1 MKKALI
7 AMSGGVDSSVAAYL
21 IKKQGYY
28 TEGIT
33 LKLCSF
39 NDDDEPTCCTSKD
52 IEDAKEV
59 CEKLDIPHRV
69 INFTDNFNKKVIDK
83 FVNTYI
89 EGGTPNPCVDC
100 NRYIKFSKLFEIAE
114 KEGFDFVVTGHYARV
129 EFDKKTNRF
138 SLKKG
143 TDESKDQSYVLYSLT
158 ERQLSKILFPLG
170 DMTKDEIR
178 KIAEQGGLINADKPD
193 SQDICFVKD
202 GKYGQFIEKYT
213 GKKSPEG
220 DFVDLKGNKLGT
232 HKGIINYTIG
242 QRKGLGLSLKQ
253 PMFVVKKDIETNRVI
268 LGFTEDLMSR
278 SLVADEVNL
287 IAYDKLNED
296 IKVTVKTR
304 YKQKEA
310 PATLT
315 PLENGKIKV
324 IFDEPQ
330 RAITKGQA
338 AVFYNGDTVIG
349 GGTIE

>member
-7 AMSGGVDSSVAAYL
+7 AMSGGVDSSVAAFL
-21 IKKQGYY
+21 IKNQGYY
-28 TEGIT
+28 VEGIT
-33 LKLCSF
+33 LKLCST
-39 NDDDEPTCCTSKD
+39 NEDEPSCCTTRD
-52 IEDAKEV
+52 IEDAKAV
-59 CEKLDIPHRV
+59 CQRLDIPHRV

-100 NRYIKFSKLFEIAE
+100 NRYIKFSKLFEIAKE
-114 KEGFDFVVTGHYARV
+114 EGFDFVVTGHYARAS
-129 EFDKKTNRF
+129 FDDKSGRF

-143 TDESKDQSYVLYSLT
+143 IDENKDQSYVLYSLT

-178 KIAEQGGLINADKPD
+178 KIAESEGLINADKPD

-202 GKYGQFIEKYT
+202 GKYGEFIEKYT

-220 DFVDLKGNKLGT
+220 DFVDLSGNKLGT

-253 PMFVVKKDIETNRVI
+253 SMFVVKKDPEANRVI
-268 LGFTEDLMSR
+268 LGFSEDLMSD
-278 SLVADEVNL
+278 SLIAKDVNL
-287 IAYDKLNED
+287 IAFDKLTENTR
-296 IKVTVKTR
+296 VFVKTR

-310 PATLT
+310 PATLI
-315 PLENGKIKV
+315 PMDDNKIKV
-324 IFDEPQ
+324 VFDEPQ

-338 AVFYNGDTVIG
+338 AVFYDGDKVIG

>member
-7 AMSGGVDSSVAAYL
+7 AMSGGVDSSVAAF
-21 IKKQGYY
+21 IVKKMGYY
-28 TEGIT
+28 VEGIT
-33 LKLCSF
+33 LKLCSVE
-39 NDDDEPTCCTSKD
+39 DDEPTCCTSKD

-59 CEKLDIPHRV
+59 CKRLEIPHRV

-114 KEGFDFVVTGHYARV
+114 EEGFDYIVTGHYARV
-129 EFDKKTNRF
+129 EFDEKSNRF

-143 TDESKDQSYVLYSLT
+143 LDENKDQSYVLYSLT
-158 ERQLSKILFPLG
+158 EKQLSKILFPLG
-170 DMTKDEIR
+170 EMTKDEIR
-178 KIAEQGGLINADKPD
+178 EIAKNNELINANKPD

-202 GKYGQFIEKYT
+202 GKYGEFIEKYT
-213 GKKSPEG
+213 GKKSPAG
-220 DFVDLKGNKLGT
+220 DFTDLEGNKLGT

-253 PMFVVKKDIETNRVI
+253 SMFVIKKDIQSNRVI
-268 LGFTEDLMSR
+268 LGYTEDLMSTE
-278 SLVADEVNL
+278 LIAEDVNL
-287 IAYDKLNED
+287 IAFDSLEENK
-296 IKVTVKTR
+296 KAMVKTR

-310 PATLT
+310 PATLI
-315 PLENGKIKV
+315 PLGNGKIKV
-324 IFDEPQ
+324 VFDEPQ

-338 AVFYNGDTVIG
+338 AVFYIDDTVIG

>member
-39 NDDDEPTCCTSKD
+39 NEDEPTCCTSKD

-59 CEKLDIPHRV
+59 CKKLHIPHRV

-100 NRYIKFSKLFEIAE
+100 NRYIKFSKLFEIAKE
-114 KEGFDFVVTGHYARV
+114 EGFDYVVTGHYARV
-129 EFDKKTNRF
+129 EFDEKSGRYL
-138 SLKKG
+138 LKKG

-170 DMTKDEIR
+170 GMTKDEIR
-178 KIAEQGGLINADKPD
+178 KIAEKEGLVNADKPD

-220 DFVDLKGNKLGT
+220 DFIDLSGNKLGT

-253 PMFVVKKDIETNRVI
+253 PMFVVKKDIEKNRVI

-278 SLVADEVNL
+278 SLIADEVNL

-315 PLENGKIKV
+315 PLGNGKIKV

>member
-7 AMSGGVDSSVAAYL
+7 AMSGGVDSSVAAFL
-21 IKKQGYY
+21 IKNQGYY
-28 TEGIT
+28 VEGIT
-33 LKLCSF
+33 LKLCST
-39 NDDDEPTCCTSKD
+39 NEDEPSCCTTRD
-52 IEDAKEV
+52 IEDAKAV
-59 CEKLDIPHRV
+59 CQRLDIPHRV

-100 NRYIKFSKLFEIAE
+100 NRYIKFSKLFEIAKE
-114 KEGFDFVVTGHYARV
+114 EGFDFVVTGHYARAS
-129 EFDKKTNRF
+129 FDEKAGRF

-143 TDESKDQSYVLYSLT
+143 IDENKDQSYVLYSLT

-178 KIAEQGGLINADKPD
+178 KIAESEGLINADKPD

-202 GKYGQFIEKYT
+202 GKYGEFIEKYT

-220 DFVDLKGNKLGT
+220 DFVDLSGNKLGT

-253 PMFVVKKDIETNRVI
+253 SMFVVKKDTEANRVI
-268 LGFTEDLMSR
+268 LGFSEDLMSD
-278 SLVADEVNL
+278 SLIAKDVNL
-287 IAYDKLNED
+287 IAFDKLTEN
-296 IKVTVKTR
+296 TRGFVKTR

-310 PATLT
+310 PATLI
-315 PLENGKIKV
+315 PMDDNKIKV
-324 IFDEPQ
+324 VFDEPQ

>member
-39 NDDDEPTCCTSKD
+39 NEDEPTCCTSKD

-59 CEKLDIPHRV
+59 CKNLHIPHRV

-100 NRYIKFSKLFEIAE
+100 NRYIKFSKLFEIAKE
-114 KEGFDFVVTGHYARV
+114 EGFDYVVTGHYARV
-129 EFDKKTNRF
+129 EFDEKSGRYL
-138 SLKKG
+138 LKKG

-170 DMTKDEIR
+170 GMTKEEIR
-178 KIAEQGGLINADKPD
+178 KIAEKEGLVNADKPD

-220 DFVDLKGNKLGT
+220 DFIDLSGNKLGT

-253 PMFVVKKDIETNRVI
+253 PMFVVKKDIEKNRVI

-278 SLVADEVNL
+278 SLIADEVNL
-287 IAYDKLNED
+287 IAYDKLHED

-315 PLENGKIKV
+315 PLGNGKIKV

>member
-28 TEGIT
+28 PEGIT

-39 NDDDEPTCCTSKD
+39 NEDEPTCCTSKD

-59 CEKLDIPHRV
+59 CKNLHIPHRV

-100 NRYIKFSKLFEIAE
+100 NRYIKFSKLFEIAKE
-114 KEGFDFVVTGHYARV
+114 EGFDYVVTGHYARV
-129 EFDKKTNRF
+129 EFDEKSGRYL
-138 SLKKG
+138 LKKG

-170 DMTKDEIR
+170 GMTKDEIR
-178 KIAEQGGLINADKPD
+178 KIAEKEGLVNADKPD

-220 DFVDLKGNKLGT
+220 DFIDLSGNKLGT

-253 PMFVVKKDIETNRVI
+253 PMFVVKKDIEKNRVI

-278 SLVADEVNL
+278 SLIADEVNL

-315 PLENGKIKV
+315 PLGNGKIKV